1 MGGDDDR
8 LSRSAIVTG
17 AAGGIGRAIAVRLAH
32 DGLALTV
39 VDLPTAAPSAGAL
52 VTQLTAAGARAVAA
66 AADVSRPRRSRPR

>member
-17 AAGGIGRAIAVRLAH
+17 AAGGIGRAIAVRLAR

-39 VDLPTAAPSAGAL
+39 VDLPTAAHQLGAL
-52 VTQLTAAGARAVAA
+52 VTRA
-66 AADVSRPRRSRPR
+66 DGRRGPGGGGGG